1 MATPQQLKIMN
12 QFLARSREALAP
24 VRAEMAEWFRK
35 DIKKRKGPKSATGFA
50 LSLIMKAETPTP
62 EFEFDWY
69 PWGSNRLPVFIPSE
83 PVPTIVSQD
92 DAIALNSLAYD
103 GVKMLRDVALRD
115 LVADA
120 WIDADGFSFPK
131 PLVVVKWP
139 FESPSSPR
147 PWIDLFFELL
157 EYYSGGRRTPQ
168 LCFGPSTAIPL
179 PRVSATL
186 IRSVRDG
193 NPEALQE
200 WIGLLEQASV
210 PSYPELLRWLTTFV
224 ESIGKELEAV
234 LPQSGFSI
242 VPYTNETA
250 GWLIGNKF
258 SKPDTADS
266 YKLSQ
271 LLSAWNDLFPAIE
284 WFLRRLGLPR
294 IEIER
299 IVATTY
305 EEKETIR
312 VELAAGASLT
322 GFREGEA
329 ATRLS
334 TGGDD

>member
-1 MATPQQLKIMN
+1 MATPQQIDIMN
-12 QFLARSREALAP
+12 QFLARTREMLAP
-24 VRAEMAEWFRK
+24 IRSEMATWFRK
-35 DIKKRKGPKSATGFA
+35 DIKKRKGPKGATGFA
-50 LSLIMKAETPTP
+50 FSLVMKAETPTP

-69 PWGSNRLPVFIPSE
+69 PWGSSRLLVFTPSE
-83 PVPTIVSQD
+83 PVPEIVTSD

-103 GVKMLRDVALRD
+103 GVKMLRDVAFRE

-131 PLVVVKWP
+131 PLVVVKWH
-139 FESPSSPR
+139 FENPSSPR

-168 LCFGPSTAIPL
+168 LCFGPSAPIPL
-179 PRVSATL
+179 PRVSVTL
-186 IRSVRDG
+186 IRSVQDG

-200 WIGLLEQASV
+200 WIGLLEQANI

-224 ESIGKELEAV
+224 DSIGEELRAV
-234 LPQSGFSI
+234 SPQSGFSI
-242 VPYTNETA
+242 VPYTNATA

-258 SKPDTADS
+258 SKPETADS

-284 WFLRRLGLPR
+284 WFFRRLELLR
-294 IEIER
+294 IDIER
-299 IVATTY
+299 IVAATY
-305 EEKETIR
+305 EQKETSH
-312 VELAAGASLT
+312 VGLAAGAHLT
-322 GFREGEA
+322 ALREGEA
-329 ATRLS
+329 VTRLS